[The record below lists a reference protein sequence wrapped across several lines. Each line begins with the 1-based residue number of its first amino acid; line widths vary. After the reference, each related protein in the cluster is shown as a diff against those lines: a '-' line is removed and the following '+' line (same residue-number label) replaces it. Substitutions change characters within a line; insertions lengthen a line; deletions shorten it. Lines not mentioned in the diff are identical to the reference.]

1 MNWIMNNL
9 AETLFLV
16 GLLLLIIEVTVL
28 SFSTIILFMI
38 GASFILTALLVYGGV
53 VDENLLNAI
62 FSVAILTVVLSVGL
76 WKTFKRLQ
84 NQQDDKPVTSDLVG
98 LVFVLPD
105 AVGPDKTVSYEYS
118 GITWQVQADVDIAAK
133 TKVVVTAVAVG
144 TLTVKVLD

>member
-16 GLLLLIIEVTVL
+16 GLLFLIIEVTVL

-84 NQQDDKPVTSDLVG
+84 NQQDDTPVTSDLVG

>member
-16 GLLLLIIEVTVL
+16 GLLFLIIEVTVL